1 VVLSLDVPDIFRVV
15 PVGTCWPLMGIV
27 ILTPCD
33 TMDDGSCDVEPVDV
47 MFVLLDEF
55 DDLILDALSDTDE
68 LKVGGTCEP
77 FEVMF
82 VLLDVLA
89 AGGIIGNCGN
99 GDSTV
104 WPYVVLIQDMLNKK
118 ILKRVIPTKISKV
131 FSPVELTI

>member
-1 VVLSLDVPDIFRVV
+1 
-15 PVGTCWPLMGIV
+15 
-27 ILTPCD
+27 
-33 TMDDGSCDVEPVDV
+33 MDDGSCEVEPVDV

-118 ILKRVIPTKISKV
+118 ILKRVIPTKISKG
-131 FSPVELTI
+131 FSPIELTI